1 MTWEVLS
8 HVRRPL
14 AFVPPQLRCRD
25 RRTNP
30 TPAKTSVIPTPL
42 RSLRGRVTLRSQR
55 SSSSSSLSS
64 LWSRDLH
71 RQNLVMPPPRLRPHP
86 LPPHA
91 AATSASPPDRP
102 LPHRC
107 QRCLCQG
114 PPPRCPSH
122 HRLPRNLSLPH
133 ILHRRCS
140 SR

>member
-14 AFVPPQLRCRD
+14 AFIPPQLRCSD
-25 RRTNP
+25 CCANP
-30 TPAKTSVIPTPL
+30 TPAETSVIPTPL
-42 RSLRGRVTLRSQR
+42 RFLHGRVTLWSQR
-55 SSSSSSLSS
+55 SSSSSLSS
-64 LWSRDLH
+64 LWSRDPH
-71 RQNLVMPPPRLRPHP
+71 RKNPVMPPPRLRPHP

-91 AATSASPPDRP
+91 TATSASPPDRP

-107 QRCLCQG
+107 QRRLCQG
-114 PPPRCPSH
+114 PPPRCPSL

-133 ILHRRCS
+133 ILHRHCS